1 MVYEMLTANKNI
13 YNLKNF
19 ILKNKFATYT
29 DKDKIIIRNLN
40 GLRRE
45 KYNGR

>member
-1 MVYEMLTANKNI
+1 MKYLV
-13 YNLKNF
+13 LKS
-19 ILKNKFATYT
+19 KFATYT
-29 DKDKIIIRNLN
+29 DKDKIILRNLD